1 MIYDFDE
8 IVDRRGNRSAKYDER
23 KAVFGTD
30 DVIPMWVADM
40 DFRTARPIIDAV
52 KARAEEGI
60 WGYTSRP
67 DSYFEAVRDWQTRRN
82 GWTPDV
88 KLMSYCLG
96 VVQALSAI
104 VYNFTAPGE
113 GVCFLTPVYMD
124 FYDVA
129 NAWERPVHASRLIE
143 EGGAWRIDYDDLAEK
158 LERSRLFIFCS
169 PHNPVGRVWTRE
181 EIVRVAE
188 LCAEKGVLMVSDEIH
203 SDLVFFGNRHINAA
217 AAGEKYAGNIITCT
231 SATKTFNLAGIQA
244 ATIIFP
250 DREKKR
256 VFDDFWKKMDI
267 HRNNAFSVTAVET
280 AFREGEEWLEQV
292 KAYIEGNLL
301 FIRDYCE
308 KYIPR
313 IKPNLPQATY
323 LVWLDCRGLGLDNV
337 ALSDFMVHKARLGLT
352 AGYLFCPGLE
362 GYMRM
367 NAACPRAVVEKALA
381 RLRAAV
387 DEM

>member
-217 AAGEKYAGNIITCT
+217 AASEKYAGNIITCT